1 MSLDVWTW
9 DGTTINVG
17 VWIGA
22 RVDFVFN
29 VMTGALARV
38 CVDATA
44 VMTALEFTML
54 ESLEM

>member
-22 RVDFVFN
+22 RVDFKVN
-29 VMTGALARV
+29 VIIDALACV
-38 CVDATA
+38 CVDAIA
-44 VMTALEFTML
+44 VMTALEFTMS